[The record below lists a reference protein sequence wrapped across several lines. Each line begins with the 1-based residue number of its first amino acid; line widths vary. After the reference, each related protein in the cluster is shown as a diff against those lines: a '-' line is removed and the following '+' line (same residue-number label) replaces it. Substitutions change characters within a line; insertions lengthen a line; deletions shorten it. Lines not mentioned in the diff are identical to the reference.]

1 MAISAEQVKT
11 LRNQTGAGMME
22 CKKALME
29 ADGDSEK
36 AVTILR
42 ERGLA
47 AAAKRSDRETR
58 EGIVGQY
65 IHAGGKLGVLLEV
78 NCETDFVA
86 STDEFQGLV
95 RDIAMQIAAANP
107 VYVRREDVSTETVE
121 KEQAIYRK
129 QALDSGKPEN
139 VVDRIVEGKLKKYY
153 SEVCLYEQPYV
164 KDSELTV
171 EELIKSIIATLKENI
186 SVTRFVRFKVG
197 E

>member
-1 MAISAEQVKT
+1 MAVSAEQVKA
-11 LRNQTGAGMME
+11 LRDQTGAGMME
-22 CKKALME
+22 CKKALVE
-29 ADGDSEK
+29 ADSDFEK

-58 EGIVGQY
+58 EGIVGHY

-86 STDEFQGLV
+86 STDEFQDLV

-107 VYVRREDVSTETVE
+107 FYVQREGVDAEDVE

-139 VVDRIVEGKLKKYY
+139 FVDRIVEGKLNKYY
-153 SEVCLYEQPYV
+153 SEVCLYEQPYI
-164 KDSELTV
+164 KDPELTV
-171 EELIKSIIATLKENI
+171 EELVKSRIATLKENI
-186 SVTRFVRFKVG
+186 SIKRFVRFKVG

>member
-1 MAISAEQVKT
+1 MAVSAEQVKA
-11 LRNQTGAGMME
+11 LRDQTGAGMME
-22 CKKALME
+22 CKKALVE
-29 ADGDSEK
+29 ADSDFEK

-58 EGIVGQY
+58 EGIVGHY

-86 STDEFQGLV
+86 STDEFQDLV

-107 VYVRREDVSTETVE
+107 FYVQREDVDAEDVE

-139 VVDRIVEGKLKKYY
+139 VVDRIVEGKLNKYY
-153 SEVCLYEQPYV
+153 SEVCLYEQPYI
-164 KDSELTV
+164 KDPELTV
-171 EELIKSIIATLKENI
+171 EELVKSRIATLKENI
-186 SVTRFVRFKVG
+186 SIKRFVRFKVG